1 MGKEKEKSNRQR
13 GMVDGGSRDLG
24 SKCREKEGEKGK
36 TERKLWFN
44 EKTVILG
51 ASRGDGL
58 IFDLSDP
65 SVRVTGL
72 SSDGGL
78 R

>member
-1 MGKEKEKSNRQR
+1 MTGGISAKKEGN
-13 GMVDGGSRDLG
+13 D
-24 SKCREKEGEKGK
+24 REKMY
-36 TERKLWFN
+36 FN
-44 EKTVILG
+44 EEAVILG

-78 R
+78 K